1 MRSYIVS
8 QRHTNIELK
17 MKNRLKKE
25 KQTSVQLSVRW
36 ANGLLA
42 KALKDRD
49 YYSSITLE
57 KILASAGIRELD
69 DSELEEL
76 LKSKKEQKE
85 EAIVETK

>member
-1 MRSYIVS
+1 M
-8 QRHTNIELK
+8 K
-17 MKNRLKKE
+17 MKKGLKKE

-57 KILASAGIRELD
+57 KILAAAGIRELD
-69 DSELEEL
+69 DSELNEL
-76 LKSKKEQKE
+76 LKPRKARRE